1 MLRDGPDDTPSG
13 YELFT
18 LWCYRRLL
26 SKISAAAMQTE
37 RVFAELKSLAEERS
51 SEKRLDLLRKIAD
64 LFFAHIDEHSEAETS
79 LFNEVINQVVDQIS
93 HDGKIVVATDLATLP
108 GFPTLVVRKL
118 AHDSDIEIA
127 RPVLRSALGLSERDL
142 VEIARKASDAHLDAI
157 AGRAQLSEAV
167 TDVLID
173 RGSREVLCTV
183 SANHGAAFSES
194 GMDKLISRAHDDGAL
209 QGILVERSDLSQS
222 AIDQLSSIVSEALAI
237 KLAERGYQLAGKI
250 PEHIA
255 KEASAAFARAV
266 HERDRNTIAAE
277 RIITEFGAGRMTLEE
292 ALLGVIKC
300 EQMLAVAALLS
311 HRTGLERNKL
321 LGMLNGGTQQTVL
334 VLLRALD
341 LKWATVSALMAYRA
355 KKQRTRETPGAGAQR
370 DYEAID
376 ATAARRTLRFLQVRA
391 RVENEASDN
400 GFDHDAIKQNRIA
413 LSSN

>member
-321 LGMLNGGTQQTVL
+321 LGMLLSRRPHRLQKPLDLGPEP
-334 VLLRALD
+334 RALP
-341 LKWATVSALMAYRA
+341 R
-355 KKQRTRETPGAGAQR
+355 QRLRRGQHPRRFRSGIAGAAVDLGDVAR
-370 DYEAID
+370 DLGG
-376 ATAARRTLRFLQVRA
+376 AARRRPGIAGDLVGRQAL
-391 RVENEASDN
+391 
-400 GFDHDAIKQNRIA
+400 AIERGRDG
-413 LSSN
+413 

>member
-1 MLRDGPDDTPSG
+1 
-13 YELFT
+13 
-18 LWCYRRLL
+18 
-26 SKISAAAMQTE
+26 MQTE

-64 LFFAHIDEHSEAETS
+64 LFFARIDEHSEAETS
-79 LFNEVINQVVDQIS
+79 LFNDVMEQVVDQIS

-127 RPVLRSALGLSERDL
+127 RPVLCSALGLTERDL

-183 SANHGAAFSES
+183 SANHGAAFSEV
-194 GMDKLISRAHDDGAL
+194 GMDKLVSRARDDAAL

-237 KLAERGYQLAGKI
+237 KLAERGYRLAGKI

-255 KEASAAFARAV
+255 RDAGAAFARAV
-266 HERDRNTIAAE
+266 HERDRNAIAVE

-292 ALLGVIKC
+292 ALFGVIKC
-300 EQMLAVAALLS
+300 EQMLGVAALLS
-311 HRTGLERNKL
+311 HRTGLERNRL
-321 LGMLNGGTQQTVL
+321 MGMLNGGTQQTVL

-341 LKWATVSALMAYRA
+341 LKWTTASALMTFRA
-355 KKQRTRETPGAGAQR
+355 KKQHSREAAQPGTQR
-370 DYEAID
+370 DYDAID
-376 ATAARRTLRFLQVRA
+376 ATAAKRTLRFLQVRS
-391 RVENEASDN
+391 RVESETNDD
-400 GFDHDAIKQNRIA
+400 GFTPPAPSAETSR
-413 LSSN
+413 LRS